1 MDGMGDGGATSDRI
15 MIIVWTDES
24 PFEWD
29 RRRFSSL
36 LLYEAVIVGKSI
48 WGSFVWRW
56 RIVLGPVQV
65 VVVVD
70 IWWSCVSLFTIRL
83 DGAHHLH
90 NRVARSFISRRHRFI
105 KLASLGIGQGTDGE
119 HFLLEGS

>member
-56 RIVLGPVQV
+56 HIVLGPVQV

-105 KLASLGIGQGTDGE
+105 KLASLGIGQGTSE
-119 HFLLEGS
+119 STSC